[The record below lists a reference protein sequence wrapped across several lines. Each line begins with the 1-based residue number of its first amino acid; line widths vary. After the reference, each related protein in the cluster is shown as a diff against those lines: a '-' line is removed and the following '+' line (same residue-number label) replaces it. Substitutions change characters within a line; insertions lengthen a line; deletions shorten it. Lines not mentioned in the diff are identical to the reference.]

1 MEINLSIGFI
11 SYLASG
17 LLFLLLLIIYFIGF
31 QRGQSGRVFL
41 LLISATAIWSG
52 LLTLSQIGGS
62 IAFEMIAVAELLR
75 YFTWFYV
82 LQSVSGRYIESPY
95 KLSEFDF
102 LSPLVITF
110 LFLVALVSLGVNDQ
124 IVDYFQ
130 LNTPV
135 VLEITWMFVF
145 SIIGLMLV
153 EQLYR
158 NTPKTNQ
165 WRINYL
171 CISAGAIFIYDFFVF
186 SNALLTLS
194 IDYEFW
200 SARGIVN
207 VLIIPVLV
215 VASVRNPALA
225 PNLHISR
232 QFVFHSTTLL
242 GAGIYLLLMSL
253 AGFYIKESSGEWGK
267 LLQASFLFAALLLLS
282 VLFFSSSIQAR
293 VKRYLSYSFRNKYDY
308 RNEWNRFSRTLLMLD
323 PEVSLYVRA
332 LIAISQIVNSSGAS
346 LWLKDNHQYVY
357 RAFWKIKVEED
368 EPERESSELIRMIHE
383 KRTLF
388 TRQEFMESLD
398 ESANN
403 QHWFLQNKNSW
414 LIIPLWLNEELFGFI
429 HLNSPIIDTQLDIED
444 LDLLNTVAHHVA
456 LSLFLKQADTELQ
469 QAQRFRDINQMTAF
483 LMHDLKT
490 VLSQLSL
497 LVENAREHKNNPQF
511 IDDMINTVEH
521 TTSKMQ
527 RLMQQLKEPE
537 KKPEKTSVNL
547 IDVVNSILDTFRHHH
562 IQPLLLNNLD
572 FEPMLQAEKEEL
584 YSAIKH
590 IVQNAVESIDKT
602 GEVNIRLES
611 ENEQEISISISDT
624 GKGMTQ
630 EFIAERLFRP
640 FDSTKGVSG
649 MGVGVYQSRE
659 YFRSL
664 EGDLVVSS
672 QPGQGTEF
680 TITLPINL

>member
-11 SYLASG
+11 SYLVSG

-31 QRGQSGRVFL
+31 QKGQSDRVFL

-52 LLTLSQIGGS
+52 LLTLSQVGGS
-62 IAFEMIAVAELLR
+62 IAFEMIVIAELLR
-75 YFTWFYV
+75 YYTWFYV
-82 LQSVSGRYIESPY
+82 LQSVNGRYLESPF
-95 KLSEFDF
+95 KLTRGDY
-102 LSPLVITF
+102 LSPLIITL
-110 LFLVALVSLGVNDQ
+110 LFIIALISLAINNQ
-124 IVDYFQ
+124 IVEFFKLQ
-130 LNTPV
+130 SPV
-135 VLEITWMFVF
+135 ILKICWMFAF
-145 SIIGLMLV
+145 SIIGLMIV

-158 NTPKTNQ
+158 NTPKTNR
-165 WRINYL
+165 WSINHL

-186 SNALLTLS
+186 SNALLTLA

-207 VLIIPVLV
+207 VLVIPVLV
-215 VASVRNPALA
+215 VAAVRIPALA

-242 GAGIYLLLMSL
+242 GAGIYLILMSL

-267 LLQASFLFAALLLLS
+267 LLQASFLFAALLLLF
-282 VLFFSSSIQAR
+282 VLFFSSGIKAR
-293 VKRYLSYSFRNKYDY
+293 VKRFLSYSFRNKYDY

-323 PEVSLYVRA
+323 PDISIHVRA

-346 LWLKDNHQYVY
+346 LWIKDNKQYVY
-357 RAFWKIKVEED
+357 RAYWKIKVD
-368 EPERESSELIRMIHE
+368 DAEPVKETSELIRMIQE

-388 TRQEFMESLD
+388 TRQEFIDSLNV
-398 ESANN
+398 SANKH
-403 QHWFLQNKNSW
+403 HWFIQNENSW
-414 LIIPLWLNEELFGFI
+414 LIIPLWLNEELFGFV
-429 HLNSPIIDTQLDIED
+429 HLNTPIIETQLDIED

-469 QAQRFRDINQMTAF
+469 QAQRFKDMNQMTAF
-483 LMHDLKT
+483 LVHDLKT
-490 VLSQLSL
+490 VFSQLSL

-511 IDDMINTVEH
+511 IDDMISTVEH

-527 RLMQQLKEPE
+527 RLMQQIKEPE
-537 KKPEKTSVNL
+537 KNSEKTLVNL
-547 IDVVNSILDTFRHHH
+547 ITVLNSITETFRHHH
-562 IQPLLLNNLD
+562 VRPELINQLD
-572 FEPMLQAEKEEL
+572 FEPRVKVEKEEL
-584 YSAIKH
+584 YSAIRH

-602 GEVNIRLES
+602 GEVKIALGLED
-611 ENEQEISISISDT
+611 ERNLSISISDT
-624 GKGMTQ
+624 GKGMSR
-630 EFIAERLFRP
+630 EFITERLFRP

-664 EGDLVVSS
+664 NGDLVATS
-672 QPGQGTEF
+672 QPGYGTKF
-680 TITLPINL
+680 TIILPME

>member
-31 QRGQSGRVFL
+31 QRGQAGRVFL
-41 LLISATAIWSG
+41 LLISATVIWSG

-82 LQSVSGRYIESPY
+82 LQSASGRYLDAPY
-95 KLSEFDF
+95 KFSKSDL
-102 LSPLVITF
+102 LSPLIITL
-110 LFLVALVSLGVNDQ
+110 LFIIALISLGFNDK
-124 IVDYFQ
+124 IVDYFELQ
-130 LNTPV
+130 SPV
-135 VLEITWMFVF
+135 ILEISWMFLF
-145 SIIGLMLV
+145 SIIGLMIV

-158 NTPKTNQ
+158 NTPKSNQ
-165 WRINYL
+165 WSINYL

-186 SNALLTLS
+186 SNVLLTVT

-207 VLIIPVLV
+207 VLIIPILV
-215 VASVRNPALA
+215 VAAVRNPALA

-242 GAGIYLLLMSL
+242 GTGIYLLLMSL
-253 AGFYIKESSGEWGK
+253 AGYYIKESSGEWGK

-308 RNEWNRFSRTLLMLD
+308 RDEWNRFSRTLLMLD
-323 PEVSLYVRA
+323 PEVSLHVRA

-346 LWLKDNHQYVY
+346 LWLKDNQQYVY
-357 RAFWKIKVEED
+357 RAFWRIKSD
-368 EPERESSELIRMIHE
+368 DIAPEQETSALIRMIYE
-383 KRTLF
+383 KRKLF
-388 TRQEFMESLD
+388 TRQEYIDSLNKT
-398 ESANN
+398 ANK
-403 QHWFLQNKNSW
+403 QHWFIQNKNCW
-414 LIIPLWLNEELFGFI
+414 LIIPLWLNEELFGFV
-429 HLNSPIIDTQLDIED
+429 HLNSPIIETKLDIED

-469 QAQRFRDINQMTAF
+469 QAQRFKDMNQMTAF
-483 LMHDLKT
+483 LVHDLKT

-497 LVENAREHKNNPQF
+497 LVENAREHKSNPQF
-511 IDDMINTVEH
+511 IDDMIDTVEH
-521 TTSKMQ
+521 TSTKMQ

-537 KKPEKTSVNL
+537 KKPEKTSVNI
-547 IDVVNSILDTFRHHH
+547 IDVLNSILETFRHQN
-562 IQPLLLNNLD
+562 IQPEIINDLD
-572 FEPMLQAEKEEL
+572 FEPILKAEKEEL

-590 IVQNAVESIDKT
+590 IVQNAVESIEKT
-602 GEVNIRLES
+602 GEVKIRLGYDH
-611 ENEQEISISISDT
+611 NRKLCISISDT
-624 GKGMTQ
+624 GSGMSQ

-664 EGDLVVSS
+664 EGDLVVTS
-672 QPGQGTEF
+672 QPGQGTKF
-680 TITLPINL
+680 TILLPI